1 MKFKKPKFWDYKNPN
16 LFAYILLPFTLPVY
30 LKNFFSNKILI
41 EKDDIK
47 KICVGNIYL
56 GGTGKT
62 PLTIAISNMFKN
74 KKSSVIKKYY
84 EDQIDEQKLIKKYS
98 NIICRTNRVEALK
111 IARKKK
117 LDYVIFDDGLQDNSI
132 NYDLKIVCFN
142 SIQWIGNGFL
152 IPAGPLREGIKS
164 LKKYD
169 AVILNGDS
177 SKNKF
182 IKKTI
187 KKISNKLKIFES
199 YYKPVNLNKF
209 NIKKNYVVFSGIG
222 NNNNF
227 TTLLKNNSFNIF
239 KNFNFPDHYNFKSSE
254 INNIIKYAKDNN
266 CKIITT
272 EKDFLRLDDKFK
284 NKIEYL
290 KIEIKI
296 KKYDTFYKYIKKKL

>member
-16 LFAYILLPFTLPVY
+16 LLAYILLPFTLPIY
-30 LKNFFSNKILI
+30 IKNIFSTKTLI
-41 EKDDIK
+41 QKENLK

-62 PLTIAISNMFKN
+62 PLAIKISNMFKN
-74 KKSSVIKKYY
+74 KKSSVIKKFYK
-84 EDQIDEQKLIKKYS
+84 DQIDEQKLIKKYS
-98 NIICRTNRVEALK
+98 NIICKTSRFEALK

-117 LDYVIFDDGLQDNSI
+117 LDYVIFDDGLQDKSI

-142 SIQWIGNGFL
+142 NVQWIGNGFL

-239 KNFNFPDHYNFKSSE
+239 KNFNFPDHYTFKSSE
-254 INNIIKYAKDNN
+254 INNIIKYAKNNN

>member
-1 MKFKKPKFWDYKNPN
+1 
-16 LFAYILLPFTLPVY
+16 
-30 LKNFFSNKILI
+30 
-41 EKDDIK
+41 
-47 KICVGNIYL
+47 
-56 GGTGKT
+56 
-62 PLTIAISNMFKN
+62 
-74 KKSSVIKKYY
+74 
-84 EDQIDEQKLIKKYS
+84 
-98 NIICRTNRVEALK
+98 
-111 IARKKK
+111 
-117 LDYVIFDDGLQDNSI
+117 LQDKSI

-142 SIQWIGNGFL
+142 NVQWIGNGFL

-239 KNFNFPDHYNFKSSE
+239 KNFNFPDHYSFKSSE
-254 INNIIKYAKDNN
+254 INNIIKYAKNNN

-284 NKIEYL
+284 NKMEYL